1 MLAESFVSMFLS
13 LLPRVTGAWLA
24 VPIAG
29 LLAFGAQAA
38 EQKSE
43 LIDLLA
49 IARRMNP
56 DVAAA
61 ALDADAARARVNYA
75 GAWDDPKVKI
85 EMTSPS
91 DDFGSISQETYEIRQ
106 MLPLWGQATLKR
118 EIADWEA
125 SKATASLR
133 DVENQ
138 IAYRVKA
145 AYAEYHSAHL
155 ALGET
160 QKLVGTFDRLAGIAR
175 ARYAENAT
183 SLADVTGAQSE
194 AGALRADIARLV
206 AEKESAAARLNRLL
220 GRNADTPLAARPSPR
235 SIPPLGAIRTAD
247 LISRANAGSP
257 RVRMG
262 LAEMEAAKSEQRLT
276 ERNFLPGVE
285 LGLGAMRENGRF
297 DGAQVMV
304 EFSVPLQWN
313 AKRAEQREAAAKAA
327 AARVRLD
334 ALRLDNDADIRA
346 AFSDLTALGTRR
358 KVIAGSTLPQARIA
372 LDASTKAYA
381 LGKADFPAVL
391 AAEQAMRRALVD
403 SIEATFKEQL
413 AFAEIER
420 IVGEDF

>member
-1 MLAESFVSMFLS
+1 MFS
-13 LLPRVTGAWLA
+13 PALPRAAGTWLA

-38 EQKSE
+38 EPKSE
-43 LIDLLA
+43 LADLLA

-56 DVAAA
+56 EVAAT
-61 ALDADAARARVNYA
+61 ALDADAARARVDYA

-85 EMTSPS
+85 ELTSPRH
-91 DDFGSISQETYEIRQ
+91 DFGSLSEETYQIRQ
-106 MLPLWGQATLKR
+106 MLPLWGQTALKR
-118 EIADWEA
+118 EIAEWEA
-125 SKATASLR
+125 SKATASVR
-133 DVENQ
+133 DVEIQ
-138 IAYRVKA
+138 IAYRVKV

-155 ALGET
+155 ALDET
-160 QKLVGTFDRLAGIAR
+160 QKLTVLFDRLAGIAR
-175 ARYAENAT
+175 ARYAENAAP
-183 SLADVTGAQSE
+183 LADVTGVQSE
-194 AGALRADIARLV
+194 AGALRADIARLA
-206 AEKESAAARLNRLL
+206 AEKKAAAARLNRLL

-235 SIPPLGAIRTAD
+235 AVPPLRAINTEE
-247 LISRANAGSP
+247 LVGRANAGSP

-262 LAEMEAAKSEQRLT
+262 LAEVGAANSEQRLA

-285 LGLGAMRENGRF
+285 LGASAMRENDRF
-297 DGAQVMV
+297 EGVEVMV

-358 KVIAGSTLPQARIA
+358 KVIAGTTLPQARIA

-381 LGKADFPAVL
+381 LGKADFPTVL
-391 AAEQAMRRALVD
+391 AAEQALRRALVD

-413 AFAEIER
+413 ALAEIER